1 MNSCRTKFYAKAA
14 MGMLVALLFAQQVF
28 AGGFSI
34 YEQGAR
40 ATAQAGATVA
50 RPWDASAGFYNPG
63 GLAFYSTP
71 GQYRIYVGITPVQS
85 LSKFS
90 GTNPSPG
97 LGTKDKA
104 VTKWFPPFDM
114 YAFYQIN
121 DKMNAGIA
129 INTPFGLGTEWD
141 NSNGDYSGR
150 FRSIEGDI
158 QAVFV
163 SPTFSYKINEMFG
176 VGVSLS
182 YVYSKVLLRKNN
194 PTTLFDGTTT
204 RVYDAVAVKL
214 TGEDKASLGY
224 QIGLYAK
231 VNDKLSF
238 GLDYKGSVK
247 NDYKGTARFKQ
258 ITHEKTAADTLGF
271 LVIDPAV
278 AATLANPLFGGL
290 KQKGNTS
297 VEFPASL
304 VVGVAYKPMDKLS
317 VELDFGYVWWS
328 VFDKVVI
335 KFPEQRKI
343 SLDPQIN
350 GTPADNSVLEENYKD
365 AWQIRL
371 GAEYDVNDKLQ
382 VRCGYIFDK
391 TPAPVS
397 TINPLLPDANRND
410 IGIGFGYKI
419 NDAWHVDAAYM
430 AVIFSEAD
438 TKGKNVDDYNGVYN
452 SHVNLFSLNFGYTF
466 GGK

>member
-1 MNSCRTKFYAKAA
+1 MNSCRTKFFAKAA
-14 MGMLVALLFAQQVF
+14 MGMLIVMLLSEQLL

-40 ATAQAGATVA
+40 ATAQGGAVVA

-63 GLAFYSTP
+63 GLAFYSVP
-71 GQYRIYVGITPVQS
+71 GQWRIYVGITPVQS
-85 LSKFS
+85 IAKFS

-97 LGTKDKA
+97 LGTRDKA

-121 DKMNAGIA
+121 EKMSAGIA

-150 FRSIEGDI
+150 FRSLEGDI

-163 SPTFSYKINEMFG
+163 SPTFSYKINDMFG
-176 VGVSLS
+176 VGASLS
-182 YVYSKVLLRKNN
+182 YVYSKVLLRRNN
-194 PTTLFDGTTT
+194 AATLFDGTTT
-204 RVYDAVAVKL
+204 RVYDVAAVKL
-214 TGEDKASLGY
+214 IGEDKAAFGY

-247 NDYKGTARFKQ
+247 NDYKGTARFRQ
-258 ITHEKTAADTLGF
+258 ILHSKTATDTLGF
-271 LVIDPAV
+271 RVIDPSV

-304 VVGVAYKPMDKLS
+304 VIGAAYKPMDKLS
-317 VELDFGYVWWS
+317 VELDFCYAWWS
-328 VFDKVVI
+328 VFDQVVI
-335 KFPEQRKI
+335 KFPEQKQPGAAPSI
-343 SLDPQIN
+343 
-350 GTPADNSVLEENYKD
+350 LEENYKD
-365 AWQIRL
+365 SWQIRI
-371 GAEYDVNDKLQ
+371 GGEYDVNEKLQ
-382 VRCGYIFDK
+382 VRLGYIFDK
-391 TPAPVS
+391 TPAPVE

-419 NDAWHVDAAYM
+419 NDTWHVDAAYM
-430 AVIFSEAD
+430 AVIFSEAN
-438 TKGKNVDDYNGVYN
+438 TKGKNVDGYDGVYN
-452 SHVNLFSLNFGYTF
+452 SHVNLFALNFGYTF